1 MKKLGVNRRLTAAEA
16 TERIGE
22 AVVDLDPTIDEES
35 IVYDADTGEPILLY
49 ARLPLNAV
57 AAQRYRTAVR
67 NVPMSTTLRS
77 TGMRNSSRTF
87 GMAKRNVVL
96 KRESCRA
103 ASIDRD
109 APAVHRE
116 LLAVSTHL
124 AKQLEEHL
132 PYVVAKDRETV
143 NDVLPEWRM
152 TPGSVWTSGVVNLS
166 SALPYHRDRAN
177 FPTWS
182 AMPVLRRG
190 TTGGFLNIPEYDITL
205 ACRDGMVVY
214 FNGAGLLHGVTPIR
228 SRQPDGYRY
237 SIVHYSIR
245 GMKDCHT
252 EAIEQGEALRRRT
265 AREESKGLPNEQ

>member
-1 MKKLGVNRRLTAAEA
+1 MKKLGVNRRMTSDQA
-16 TERIGE
+16 TEMIGE
-22 AVVDLDPTIDEES
+22 TVADLDPTLDDEALV
-35 IVYDADTGEPILLY
+35 IDADTGEAVLLY
-49 ARLPLNAV
+49 APLPLSHR
-57 AAQRYRTAVR
+57 AAMRYRTAIR

-116 LLAVSTHL
+116 ILAVSTYL
-124 AKQLEEHL
+124 ASQLNEHL
-132 PYVVAKDRETV
+132 PEIVARDRQTV
-143 NDVLPEWRM
+143 EEVLPEWRM
-152 TPGSVWTSGVVNLS
+152 TPGSNWTSGVVNLS

-190 TTGGFLNIPEYDITL
+190 VIGGHLHVPEYGLTVS
-205 ACRDGMVVY
+205 CRDAMVVY
-214 FNGAGLLHGVTPIR
+214 FNGAALVHGVTPIR
-228 SRQPDGYRY
+228 SRQPDGYRF

-252 EAIEQGEALRRRT
+252 EAIEQAEAARRRT
-265 AREESKGLPNEQ
+265 AREENKGLMNE

>member
-1 MKKLGVNRRLTAAEA
+1 MKKLGVNRRMTSDQA
-16 TERIGE
+16 TEMIGE
-22 AVVDLDPTIDEES
+22 TVADLDPTLDDEALV
-35 IVYDADTGEPILLY
+35 IDADTGEAVLLY
-49 ARLPLNAV
+49 APLPLSHH
-57 AAQRYRTAVR
+57 AAMRYRTAIR

-116 LLAVSTHL
+116 ILAVSTHL
-124 AKQLEEHL
+124 ASQLNEHL
-132 PYVVAKDRETV
+132 PEIVARDRQTV
-143 NDVLPEWRM
+143 AEVLPEWRM
-152 TPGSVWTSGVVNLS
+152 TPGSNWTSGVVNLS

-190 TTGGFLNIPEYDITL
+190 VIGGHLHVPEYGLTVS
-205 ACRDGMVVY
+205 CRDAMVVY
-214 FNGAGLLHGVTPIR
+214 FNGAGLVHGVTPIR
-228 SRQPDGYRY
+228 SRQPDGYRF

-252 EAIEQGEALRRRT
+252 EALEQAEAARRRT
-265 AREESKGLPNEQ
+265 SREETKGMMNE